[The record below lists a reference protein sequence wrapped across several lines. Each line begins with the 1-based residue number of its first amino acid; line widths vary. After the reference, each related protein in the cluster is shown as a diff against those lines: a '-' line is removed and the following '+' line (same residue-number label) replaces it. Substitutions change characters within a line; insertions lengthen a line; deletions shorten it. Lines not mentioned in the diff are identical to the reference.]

1 MTSLINGC
9 NITLKLAAN
18 ESTSS
23 DYVYSLPNGYT
34 INTIY
39 ITSITNIYA
48 INRALIQRNTR
59 LVFPVVNSKS
69 PSYIT
74 LYITDLTKAAEI
86 RFTIE
91 KFGQIPDSGYFD
103 SAFKPIL
110 VTGDDGKKYNVI
122 PSDQFK

>member
-1 MTSLINGC
+1 MTNIVNGC

-18 ESTSS
+18 ESTSN
-23 DYVYSLPNGYT
+23 DYVYILPSGYT

-39 ITSITNIYA
+39 ITSLTNVEA

-69 PSYIT
+69 PSYIG
-74 LYITDLTKAAEI
+74 LYISDLTKAAEI

-91 KFGQIPDSGYFD
+91 KFGQIPDDHYFD
-103 SAFKPIL
+103 KAFKPIL
-110 VTGDDGKKYNVI
+110 VTGDDGKEYNVI

>member
-1 MTSLINGC
+1 MTNIVNGC

-18 ESTSS
+18 ELTSN
-23 DYVYSLPNGYT
+23 DYVYSLPRGYS
-34 INTIY
+34 INTMY
-39 ITSITNIYA
+39 ITSLTNIEA
-48 INRALIQRNTR
+48 VNRALIQRNTR
-59 LVFPVVNSKS
+59 LVFPAVNSKS

-74 LYITDLTKAAEI
+74 LYITDLSKAAEI

-91 KFGQIPDSGYFD
+91 KFGQIPDGGYFD

-110 VTGDDGKKYNVI
+110 VTDDAGNKYNVI

>member
-1 MTSLINGC
+1 MTNIVNGC

-18 ESTSS
+18 ESTSN
-23 DYVYSLPNGYT
+23 DYVYILPSGYT
-34 INTIY
+34 INTVY
-39 ITSITNIYA
+39 ITSLTNIEA
-48 INRALIQRNTR
+48 INRALIQRNVR
-59 LVFPVVNSKS
+59 LVFPVVNSTS

-91 KFGQIPDSGYFD
+91 KFGQIPDAHYFD
-103 SAFKPIL
+103 KAFEPIL
-110 VTGDDGKKYNVI
+110 VTGDDGKEYNVI